1 MSGGI
6 KAVAAIATTVAAA
19 TGVAYTR
26 SNNSNKPSSEDSS
39 QNSSKATTVISVQTW
54 RQILGTIRPIVYSDT
69 APQIA
74 KESPHFSPPDL
85 SKVAQLGLSL
95 FDKAAEKSR
104 ESAAGKI
111 SFEVSKIGIAA
122 AAENVL
128 RTPVTHAQNAV
139 QANQRAINDAK
150 LSGSAPVQILR
161 APQAFSNIYRNSGLS
176 GFWKGN
182 APATAIR
189 MIQRYIVFEMT
200 QMFSDNKVN
209 PVLGALATTGVETVV
224 LTPAED
230 ALRLIQPGN
239 ATSKSTGFFSALKA
253 EGMSKISKAGPAS
266 FGRNFVFNA
275 IFATANESF
284 PEERKKDPF
293 IFRLKVGIAAV
304 FGSHYFDNLQ
314 AEISERLRLGV
325 NTTDSSIKMTIDAG
339 KSVMSRGISG
349 IFTGAALRNLGV
361 GVGFAISNTLY
372 RTMSERQAA
381 SY

>member
-1 MSGGI
+1 MSGWI
-6 KAVAAIATTVAAA
+6 KSVAIATTVAGA
-19 TGVAYTR
+19 TFVAYTR

-39 QNSSKATTVISVQTW
+39 QNSSRVKTNIPIHAW
-54 RQILGTIRPIVYSDT
+54 RQIVGTIRPVVHADN
-69 APQIA
+69 APQVAIA
-74 KESPHFSPPDL
+74 TQYFSLPDL
-85 SKVAQLGLSL
+85 SKAAQLGLSL

-104 ESAAGKI
+104 ESTAGKI
-111 SFEVSKIGIAA
+111 GFEFFKIGIAA
-122 AAENVL
+122 FSENFL
-128 RTPVTHAQNAV
+128 RTPVTHVQNAV
-139 QANQRAINDAK
+139 QANRRAINDAK
-150 LSGSAPVQILR
+150 LSGSAPVQLLR

-182 APATAIR
+182 TPATAIR

-224 LTPAED
+224 LTPAEV

-239 ATSKSTGFFSALKA
+239 ATSKSTGFFSALKE

-266 FGRNFVFNA
+266 FLRNFVFNA
-275 IFATANESF
+275 IFATANQSF

-304 FGSHYFDNLQ
+304 LGSHYFDNLQ

-349 IFTGAALRNLGV
+349 IFTGGGLRNIGV
-361 GVGFAISNTLY
+361 GLGFAISNTLY